1 LVKQKCFSRIGQ
13 TEALS
18 RIGQTEVLFEDRSD
32 TSASRGSIGQRFFPG
47 MGQTEGL
54 PEVVRDD
61 FYHLL
66 AAARIPSEA
75 A

>member
-1 LVKQKCFSRIGQ
+1 
-13 TEALS
+13 
-18 RIGQTEVLFEDRSD
+18 
-32 TSASRGSIGQRFFPG
+32 